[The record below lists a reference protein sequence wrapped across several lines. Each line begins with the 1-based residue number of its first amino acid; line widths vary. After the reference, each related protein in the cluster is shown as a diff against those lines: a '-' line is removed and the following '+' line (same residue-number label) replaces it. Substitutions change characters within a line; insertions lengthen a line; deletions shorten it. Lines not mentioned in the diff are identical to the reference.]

1 MVRPGGH
8 GIPVSARACGLAG
21 DSPKHPRIM
30 IRRFHPVIPPA
41 ALLAILAAMLLGFL
55 APTSARAD
63 PADIAAAARG
73 VVRVVVIGTDG
84 EEIYPISHGTG
95 FAVSPTRIVT
105 NAHVVMQARAD
116 DSLRIGIV
124 PSEGNDTE
132 YVQVVDVSPRND
144 LALLAIQGDLRLP
157 PLSIA
162 GGTASDNGEVSAV
175 GYPMNVDRAQGL
187 ANGDIFRSQPP
198 VKSRGFLSG
207 ARPSRQFDTVL
218 HTAPIARGNSGGP
231 LLDQCGRVL
240 GVNSFGADSDGSDAE
255 FYFAVSDRELLP
267 FLRANGVQ
275 PVVNAMPCRSLA
287 ELDAAE
293 QTRRDEQQRAARL
306 QLSQEAEAQRTRR
319 QRAQLEAEMAVAQER
334 ENAMAFAA
342 LLMVAAL
349 AAAGLA
355 WRAGQKHAEA
365 ADREEDEFDSHAG
378 NRLPMLAFAGVAVLA
393 AAASAGIWL
402 TRPGLAEIDRRV
414 TAVMADGRGGDSVSP
429 QAALPAAADLIC
441 TLDPARSRVT
451 GPANEEIAFSFD
463 RQGCVN
469 GRTQYGFAGGTW
481 SRLFVPNEEAAVSVN
496 SFDPGSRT
504 YRMERYLLPRA
515 GMEAARSARADYSAP
530 ACGSDEPATLLGERQ
545 SAVAALLPD
554 APNERLVYDCRATEG

>member
-1 MVRPGGH
+1 
-8 GIPVSARACGLAG
+8 
-21 DSPKHPRIM
+21 M
-30 IRRFHPVIPPA
+30 IRRFHPVITPFALIVALAAILLTGFA
-41 ALLAILAAMLLGFL
+41 AL
-55 APTSARAD
+55 APARAE

-105 NAHVVMQARAD
+105 NAHVVMQARGD
-116 DSLRIGIV
+116 ESLRIGIV
-124 PSEGNDTE
+124 PPDGDDAE
-132 YVQVVDVSPRND
+132 YASVIAVSPRND
-144 LALLAIQGDLRLP
+144 LALLAIEGDLRLP

-162 GGTASDNGEVSAV
+162 GGGTSDSGEVSAV

-187 ANGDIFRSQPP
+187 GNGDIFKSQPP

-207 ARPSRQFDTVL
+207 TRPSRQFDTIL

-231 LLDQCGRVL
+231 LLDGCGRVL

-267 FLRANGVQ
+267 FLRENDVQ
-275 PVVNAMPCRSLA
+275 PIVNAMPCRSLA

-293 QTRRDEQQRAARL
+293 QERLDAEQRAARL
-306 QLSQEAEAQRTRR
+306 QLSNEAAAQRERR
-319 QRAQLEAEMAVAQER
+319 QRAQLEAEMEVTQER
-334 ENAMAFAA
+334 ENAMALAA
-342 LLMVAAL
+342 LLMIAAL
-349 AAAGLA
+349 VAAGLA
-355 WRAGQKHAEA
+355 WRANQRRLDDEA
-365 ADREEDEFDSHAG
+365 DEEEVEHG
-378 NRLPMLAFAGVAVLA
+378 NRNRNAMLAFGAFAVLA
-393 AAASAGIWL
+393 AAASVGVWL
-402 TRPGLAEIDRRV
+402 SRPGLAEIDRRV
-414 TAVMADGRGGDSVSP
+414 TAAVAESRHDGEEDP
-429 QAALPAAADLIC
+429 LAAAPAAADLIC

-451 GPANEEIAFSFD
+451 GPANEEIAFSWEP
-463 RQGCVN
+463 QGCVN

-496 SFDPGSRT
+496 SYDPASRT

-515 GMEAARSARADYSAP
+515 GMEAARAARAAYSAP

-545 SAVAALLPD
+545 SAVTALLPD
-554 APNERLVYDCRATEG
+554 APNERLVYDCRAEGG

>member
-1 MVRPGGH
+1 M
-8 GIPVSARACGLAG
+8 L
-21 DSPKHPRIM
+21 
-30 IRRFHPVIPPA
+30 RRFHPVIMPFALVAALA
-41 ALLAILAAMLLGFL
+41 ALLLAGFAAL
-55 APTSARAD
+55 APARAE
-63 PADIAAAARG
+63 PADVAAAARG
-73 VVRVVVIGTDG
+73 VVRVVVIGSDG

-105 NAHVVMQARAD
+105 NAHVVLQAQAD
-116 DSLRIGIV
+116 ETLRIGIV
-124 PSEGNDTE
+124 PSEGDDAE
-132 YVQVVDVSPRND
+132 YASVIAVSPRND
-144 LALLAIQGDLRLP
+144 LALLAIEGDLRLP

-162 GGTASDNGEVSAV
+162 GGGTSDSGEVSAV

-187 ANGDIFRSQPP
+187 GNGDIFKSQPP

-207 ARPSRQFDTVL
+207 TRPSRQFDTIL

-231 LLDQCGRVL
+231 LLDGCGRVL

-267 FLRANGVQ
+267 FLRENGVR
-275 PVVNAMPCRSLA
+275 PVVNALPCRSLA

-293 QTRRDEQQRAARL
+293 QTRRDAEQRAARL
-306 QLSQEAEAQRTRR
+306 QLSEEAEAQRSRR
-319 QRAQLEAEMAVAQER
+319 QRVQLEAAMAVAQER

-355 WRAGQKHAEA
+355 WRAGQKR
-365 ADREEDEFDSHAG
+365 ADESEPDEDDFERHAG
-378 NRLPMLAFAGVAVLA
+378 SRVPMLAFAGVAVLA

-402 TRPGLAEIDRRV
+402 SRPGLAEIDRRV
-414 TAVMADGRGGDSVSP
+414 IAAMADGQKGSEVGSAGP
-429 QAALPAAADLIC
+429 QAANSAAANLIC
-441 TLDPARSRVT
+441 TLDPSRSRVT
-451 GPANEEIAFSFD
+451 GPANEEIAFSWEA
-463 RQGCVN
+463 QGCVN
-469 GRTQYGFAGGTW
+469 GRTQYGFLGETW

-496 SFDPGSRT
+496 SYDPGSRT

-515 GMEAARSARADYSAP
+515 AMEAARSARAAYSAP

-545 SAVAALLPD
+545 SAVAALLPG
-554 APNERLVYDCRATEG
+554 APNERLVYDCRAEGG

>member
-1 MVRPGGH
+1 
-8 GIPVSARACGLAG
+8 
-21 DSPKHPRIM
+21 M
-30 IRRFHPVIPPA
+30 IRRFHPVITPFALIVALAAILLAGFA
-41 ALLAILAAMLLGFL
+41 AL
-55 APTSARAD
+55 APARAE

-105 NAHVVMQARAD
+105 NAHVVMQARGD
-116 DSLRIGIV
+116 ESLRIGIV
-124 PSEGNDTE
+124 PPDGHDAE
-132 YVQVVDVSPRND
+132 YASVIAVSPRND
-144 LALLAIQGDLRLP
+144 LALLAIEGDLRLP

-162 GGTASDNGEVSAV
+162 GGGTSDSGEVSAV

-187 ANGDIFRSQPP
+187 GNGDIFKSQPP

-207 ARPSRQFDTVL
+207 TRPSRQFDTIL

-231 LLDQCGRVL
+231 LLDGCGRVL

-267 FLRANGVQ
+267 FLRENDVQ
-275 PVVNAMPCRSLA
+275 PIVNAMPCRSLA

-293 QTRRDEQQRAARL
+293 QERLDAEQRAARL
-306 QLSQEAEAQRTRR
+306 QLSNEAAAQRERR
-319 QRAQLEAEMAVAQER
+319 QRAQLEAEMEVAQER
-334 ENAMAFAA
+334 ENAMALAA
-342 LLMVAAL
+342 LLMIAAL
-349 AAAGLA
+349 VAAGLA
-355 WRAGQKHAEA
+355 WRANQRRLDDEA
-365 ADREEDEFDSHAG
+365 DEEELEHG
-378 NRLPMLAFAGVAVLA
+378 NRDRNTMLAFGAFAVLA
-393 AAASAGIWL
+393 AAASVGVWL
-402 TRPGLAEIDRRV
+402 SRPGLAEIDRRV
-414 TAVMADGRGGDSVSP
+414 TAAVAESRHDGEEDP
-429 QAALPAAADLIC
+429 LAAEPAAADLIC

-451 GPANEEIAFSFD
+451 GPANEEIAFSWEP
-463 RQGCVN
+463 QGCVN

-496 SFDPGSRT
+496 SYDPASRT

-515 GMEAARSARADYSAP
+515 GMEAARAARAAYSAP

-545 SAVAALLPD
+545 SAVTALLPD
-554 APNERLVYDCRATEG
+554 APNERLVYDCRAEGG